1 MSAPT
6 VRNGVL
12 VLTQQELGALNSML
26 QEGLVVCS
34 VGRKPE
40 RPFAPPASTKFRSG
54 GTKWLLAAGAVAVAM
69 LLLIS
74 TLSYRGFCFRH
85 ERFLSDQ
92 EYFDAAINQI
102 IQRDNEQLVSSNQS
116 GTAFNSVH
124 VLKYASTDEFQRQNP
139 QCCKIVSH
147 NVGDSGPYTS
157 FSQRLFGYAARIVSI
172 TYLVRYTDETGGQK
186 SALKTEQFAVTNCG
200 RAWR

>member
-6 VRNGVL
+6 VRDGVL
-12 VLTQQELGALNSML
+12 VLTQQELGGLNSML

-40 RPFAPPASTKFRSG
+40 RPFAPPTSTTFRSG
-54 GTKWLLAAGAVAVAM
+54 GTKWLFAVGVVAVAV

-74 TLSYRGFCFRH
+74 SLSYRGFCFRQ
-85 ERFLSDQ
+85 ERFLSDR

-102 IQRDNEQLVSSNQS
+102 IQRDIEQLISSNQS
-116 GTAFNSVH
+116 RTTFYTVH
-124 VLKYASTDEFQRQNP
+124 ALKYADSDDFQRQNP
-139 QCCKIVSH
+139 QCCKIVPH

-157 FSQRLFGYAARIVSI
+157 FSQRLFGYAAKIVSI

-200 RAWR
+200 RAWH